1 MHRFVLGG
9 FAMLLLVAAGLF
21 WWQGRAATEHGAP
34 PPDLAQ
40 EETAAPGPLPNA
52 DARGQRGPTPP
63 EAGEATREQRRFGRL
78 DRDLDGRISRNEM
91 LSTRTNDFRKLDA
104 DGNNLLTFEE
114 WAVATGNR
122 FKAADRDGDLWLTRE
137 EFATTRQPDPPK
149 PKCKC

>member
-1 MHRFVLGG
+1 MQRFVLGG

-21 WWQGRAATEHGAP
+21 WWQGRAETEAGAP
-34 PPDLAQ
+34 PPDLSL
-40 EETAAPGPLPNA
+40 EEKAAPGPLPSA
-52 DARGQRGPTPP
+52 DPRNQRGPAPP
-63 EAGEATREQRRFGRL
+63 TASEATREQRRFGRL

-91 LSTRTNDFRKLDA
+91 MATRTNDFRRLDT

-122 FKAADRDGDLWLTRE
+122 FKAADADGNLWLTRE